1 MKSRIVILT
10 VIQLIG
16 LLCLNAPSA
25 NTAAVHT
32 PSLNTNAQISEAE
45 LTTRFNAILDAEL
58 SGENVCVTISAAREL
73 NTLMATSARKIVNER
88 AFDRVAEAEANVR
101 KFAKVLLKNGT
112 QSGHTRITTEIL
124 ASIISTTTE
133 PPESTGGGVGDVRN
147 LFCPLFPIC

>member
-1 MKSRIVILT
+1 MKPRIVILT

-45 LTTRFNAILDAEL
+45 LTTKFNAILDAEF

-73 NTLMATSARKIVNER
+73 NTLMKTSAQKIVNER
-88 AFDRVAEAEANVR
+88 AFNRVAEAEGNVR
-101 KFAKVLLKNGT
+101 KFAKALLKNGT

-124 ASIISTTTE
+124 GNIISTTE